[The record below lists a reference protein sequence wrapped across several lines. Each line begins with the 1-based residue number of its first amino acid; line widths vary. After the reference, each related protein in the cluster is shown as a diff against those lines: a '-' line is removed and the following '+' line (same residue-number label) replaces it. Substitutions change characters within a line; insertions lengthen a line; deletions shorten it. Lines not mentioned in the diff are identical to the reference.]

1 MPTPCSHP
9 ARPRHQRLA
18 APRRS
23 PLRPWPVMPA
33 IVQMQLGQQI
43 ARVLQRVRGGEVRR
57 ANRSE

>member
-1 MPTPCSHP
+1 MPTPCSLP

-33 IVQMQLGQQI
+33 IVQVQLGQQI
-43 ARVLQRVRGGEVRR
+43 ARVLQRVCGGEARR
-57 ANRSE
+57 ANRPE